1 MALKLQSATKN
12 NIIHFFKL
20 TIGYP
25 PIEQTTPLNTSIY
38 IAQRYLFSRK
48 KMHAINIISGIS
60 MLGVFVGSAALI
72 IILSVFNGFEKVI
85 LSLYNNFTPELIIEP
100 VRGKTFDPQT
110 VYFKNLHKNERL
122 FSYVEVL
129 QEKALIRYGARQFI
143 GTVRGVSKDFLKN
156 KQLDSTIRNGSF
168 TLKANDLPYAVIGAT
183 VQNSLL
189 VNINDQLSSLQIY
202 SPRRKVVNSINP
214 EDEFVRRPI
223 SVSGVFSIQQDFDDI
238 VIVPLSFTRE
248 LLDEPKEISSL
259 QLNFKP
265 GTNVEKQKTAIQ
277 EKLGSGF
284 TVKDRYQ
291 QNTELY
297 KTLNYERWFTF
308 LILTFVLIIAIFN
321 IIGSLTM
328 LVMDKK
334 KDIAILTSLGAGKPL
349 IQGIFFFEGMMIS
362 IVGCI
367 AGIIVG
373 VVFCILQQQFGLVK
387 MGGQMMVI
395 DAYPVDM
402 QAADFLLVF
411 LTVTGIA
418 VIASGISARLSIKG
432 LDEIKQDL

>member
-1 MALKLQSATKN
+1 
-12 NIIHFFKL
+12 
-20 TIGYP
+20 
-25 PIEQTTPLNTSIY
+25 
-38 IAQRYLFSRK
+38 
-48 KMHAINIISGIS
+48 

-100 VRGKTFDPQT
+100 VKGKTFDPNTPVFQA
-110 VYFKNLHKNERL
+110 LHKNDRL
-122 FSYVEVL
+122 FAYVEVL
-129 QEKALIRYGARQFI
+129 EEKALIRYGSRQFI
-143 GTVRGVSKDFLKN
+143 GTVRGVSADFLKN
-156 KQLDSTIRNGSF
+156 KQLDSTVRNGSF
-168 TLKANDLPYAVIGAT
+168 TLNANGLPYAVIGAT

-223 SVSGVFSIQQDFDDI
+223 SVSGVFSIQQDFDNI
-238 VIVPLSFTRE
+238 VIVPLNFTRD

-265 GTNVEKQKTAIQ
+265 GTNVEKQKAAIQ
-277 EKLGSGF
+277 KKLGKAF
-284 TVKDRYQ
+284 TVKNRYQ

-367 AGIIVG
+367 AGIAVG
-373 VVFCILQQQFGLVK
+373 LIFCVIQQQFGLVK

-402 QAADFLLVF
+402 QPTDFLLVF

-418 VIASGISARLSIKG
+418 VIASGISARLSVKG